1 MVLTARTERASDA
14 VGLWE
19 EVALKMTGT
28 SEKSILIESG
38 RNGGQEAATFFAKEF
53 SNNTE

>member
-1 MVLTARTERASDA
+1 M
-14 VGLWE
+14 LWE

-38 RNGGQEAATFFAKEF
+38 RNGGEEAGTFFAKEF